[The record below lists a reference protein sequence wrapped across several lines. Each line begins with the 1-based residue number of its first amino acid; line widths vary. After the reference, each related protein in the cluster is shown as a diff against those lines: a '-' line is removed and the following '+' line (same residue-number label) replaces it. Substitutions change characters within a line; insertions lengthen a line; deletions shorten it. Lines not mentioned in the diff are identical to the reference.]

1 MKAPSFA
8 YVRARS
14 LSELFE
20 LLEDH
25 GDGARLLAGGQSLLA
40 MLNLRLSFPEVL
52 IDITRVPGLSG
63 IKVKRPADPADA
75 PLLPD
80 GCDGGTALL
89 VPFQLFT
96 GKLAWLGD

>member
-25 GDGARLLAGGQSLLA
+25 GDGARLLAGGC
-40 MLNLRLSFPEVL
+40 
-52 IDITRVPGLSG
+52 G
-63 IKVKRPADPADA
+63 
-75 PLLPD
+75 
-80 GCDGGTALL
+80 GGTALL